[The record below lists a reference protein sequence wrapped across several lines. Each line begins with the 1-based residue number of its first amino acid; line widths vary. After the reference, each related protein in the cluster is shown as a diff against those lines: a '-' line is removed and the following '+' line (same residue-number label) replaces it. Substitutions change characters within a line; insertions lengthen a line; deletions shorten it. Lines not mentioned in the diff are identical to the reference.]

1 MILLLSLIM
10 FSIFNLQVFSNKPTL
25 VEYKQDEFGNYY
37 ALVGR
42 GDLTNAKKIDI
53 CCSERIDTINIAPEI
68 YRGANSTCLYNLL
81 IRPLEAFLHKNVLFK
96 PVGKINFINMAAL
109 VDNRGVRCCDKY
121 ILRRV
126 SSFNGYISSETVDFN
141 EAKVILFGG
150 MVYDALPERMYENC
164 WWIYEE
170 YPGGVAGISQSAYSR
185 FGSERL
191 YYKSE
196 VLKRYVRNI
205 PGWDMKHMSFGTT
218 ENGTRAGYDQ
228 LQYSRGEIKFIYS
241 LKNFN
246 IERFT
251 GDTALEETF
260 KIRTLWDG
268 PIILHIST
276 HSFTI
281 DASESPFINY
291 YSAKQLAYKTSG
303 LLFTGAAHTLEGQ
316 KMPYGMNDGMLYAEE
331 ISHYDFSRVDL
342 LVLSACGTALGTV
355 TNDGVLGIQSAF
367 KEAGANTIVST
378 LWSINDRAA
387 AEFMKVFYIYMSE
400 GYTKYESFE
409 KARDFMIDSED
420 FNDPLYWA
428 PFIMLD

>member
-1 MILLLSLIM
+1 MILLLSLII

-37 ALVGR
+37 ALVGK
-42 GDLTNAKKIDI
+42 GDMTNARKIDI
-53 CCSERIDTINIAPEI
+53 CSSERIDTVNIAPEI
-68 YRGANSTCLYNLL
+68 YRGSNSTYLYNLL
-81 IRPLEAFLHKNVLFK
+81 IKPLEAFLHKDVLFK

-109 VDNRGVRCCDKY
+109 VDTRGVRCCDKY
-121 ILRRV
+121 NLRRV
-126 SSFNGYISSETVDFN
+126 SSVNRDTSSEIVDFHKS
-141 EAKVILFGG
+141 KVILFGG
-150 MVYDALPERMYENC
+150 MVYDASPERMYENC

-170 YPGGVAGISQSAYSR
+170 NPGGVVGISQSAYSR
-185 FGSERL
+185 YGSERL
-191 YYKSE
+191 YYKSDE
-196 VLKRYVRNI
+196 LKSYVRNI
-205 PGWDMKHMSFGTT
+205 PGWDIQHLSLGTS
-218 ENGTRAGYDQ
+218 EDGTRAGYDQ

-251 GDTALEETF
+251 GDTALEEILKT
-260 KIRTLWDG
+260 RTLYGG
-268 PIILHIST
+268 PIILHLST

-281 DASESPFINY
+281 ETSESPFIKY

-303 LLFTGAAHTLEGQ
+303 LLFTGAAHTLEGR

-331 ISHYDFSRVDL
+331 ISHYDFSQVDL
-342 LVLSACGTALGTV
+342 LVLSACGTALGNV

-400 GYTKYESFE
+400 GYTKYEAFE
-409 KARDFMIDSED
+409 NARDFMIESED
-420 FNDPLYWA
+420 FNDPVYWA